1 MRKPFLTSDQD
12 LFLRNACKDRKAR
25 DAASMLNAEFGTSF
39 TPEQIKSY
47 RIRNHIPSSSTRFR
61 STELEAFIRDHSK
74 GVGNKELTKLVNEAF
89 GTGYTLQQI
98 ACFRYSRG
106 YRSGVDTRIKPGQ
119 HLSPSTQFKKG
130 NIPYTAGKTWDD
142 FMSSESQERS
152 RQNLF
157 PKGHKPHNWDPV
169 GTEKIKSNGYLW
181 RKIAEPDRWKQV
193 HILLWEEKNGPLPEG
208 MCVTFLDGN
217 RMNLSLDNLML
228 ISRAENGYL
237 NGGDMRIGNAE
248 ITKAH
253 VGIRRIQERVSEIE
267 KEKENGDAE
276 YSAGS

>member
-1 MRKPFLTSDQD
+1 MRKPFMTSDQD
-12 LFLRNACKDRKAR
+12 LFLRNACRERKAR

-39 TPEQIKSY
+39 TPEQIKGY
-47 RIRNHIPSSSTRFR
+47 RTRNHIPSSSTRFR
-61 STELEAFIRDHSK
+61 SAELEAFIRNHSE
-74 GVGNKELTKLVNEAF
+74 GVGNRELTRLVNEEF
-89 GTGYTLQQI
+89 GTRFSETQI
-98 ACFRYSRG
+98 TKFRYSRG
-106 YRSGVDTRIKPGQ
+106 YKSGLDTRIKPGQ
-119 HLSPSTQFKKG
+119 HLSPMTQFKKG
-130 NIPYTAGKTWDD
+130 DIPYTAGKTWDE
-142 FMSSESQERS
+142 FMSRESQENS
-152 RQNLF
+152 RRNLF
-157 PKGHKPHNWDPV
+157 PKGHRPYNWDPV
-169 GTEKIKSNGYLW
+169 GTEKIKSDGYLW

-253 VGIRRIQERVSEIE
+253 VGLRRIEKRLREIE
-267 KEKENGDAE
+267 EKEA
-276 YSAGS
+276 